1 MNQIGHH
8 TSVTVDGLDYLISVR
23 AVEHDKDGTGL
34 LHQAA
39 AAPDMLTALTAL
51 LSLYVEL
58 VNCGDCGRWDPE
70 AVPQVIA
77 ARAAL
82 AKAEGRS

>member
-23 AVEHDKDGTGL
+23 AIGRDKDGTAL

-39 AAPDMLTALTAL
+39 AAPDMLSTLREIVSQIDQGGSGGKVFARD
-51 LSLYVEL
+51 
-58 VNCGDCGRWDPE
+58 NC
-70 AVPQVIA
+70 IA
-77 ARAAL
+77 RARAAI
-82 AKAEGRS
+82 AKAEVRA

>member
-23 AVEHDKDGTGL
+23 AIGRDKDGTAL

-39 AAPDMLTALTAL
+39 AAQDMLSALRL
-51 LSLYVEL
+51 ILEYEIGGSLPLTVPRGL
-58 VNCGDCGRWDPE
+58 
-70 AVPQVIA
+70 AVDR
-77 ARAAL
+77 ARAAI
-82 AKAEGRS
+82 AKAEGRP